1 MRILNYSFLELEKY
15 DCKKVY
21 DNKSFFDEI
30 FFKEYIIFL
39 SNFCDEMYY
48 KKALEIGDFCYLY
61 SDYEKLI
68 YRINYLKKKL
78 FKKDIFKFNDFFYN
92 VNTKSLYLKNKLVPL
107 TKSESEL
114 LYFLFKNSK
123 RFVSNVEIIENCDFI
138 NNLNSI
144 KVIISN
150 LRKKGIDII
159 NKKNLGYKIN
169 LKEEK

>member
-30 FFKEYIIFL
+30 FFKEYNIILIDFSFYSEVLEIKEFFKGYIIFL

-92 VNTKSLYLKNKLVPL
+92 VNTKSLYLKNKLVP
-107 TKSESEL
+107 
-114 LYFLFKNSK
+114 
-123 RFVSNVEIIENCDFI
+123 
-138 NNLNSI
+138 
-144 KVIISN
+144 
-150 LRKKGIDII
+150 
-159 NKKNLGYKIN
+159 
-169 LKEEK
+169 